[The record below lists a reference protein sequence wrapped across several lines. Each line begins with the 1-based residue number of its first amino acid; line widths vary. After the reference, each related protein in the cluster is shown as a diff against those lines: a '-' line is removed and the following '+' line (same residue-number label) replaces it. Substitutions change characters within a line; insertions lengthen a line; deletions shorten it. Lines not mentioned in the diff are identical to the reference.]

1 MALSPIQMFQN
12 NGSNSIEGL
21 LRAGPEAISSIMNQA
36 ISLGRSMA
44 DKQLA
49 QERDLFAMRQQE
61 TNLMQRRAE
70 NTQQDMEDAM
80 RFNRSAFESDRRYG
94 LDQQAQ
100 SRISANDAF
109 SRDIQSRKM
118 GLLES
123 QFESEQAAAEEEKRK
138 RAEDLLRFGERF
150 NGGGETASP
159 GAGTKTEEIVPTPT
173 DNPRVSEI
181 DKEIDAL
188 KKKKEDYATRFP
200 GSSFDPTA
208 SIASLEAERT
218 ALTKSPKSARP
229 TAVDVLG
236 PTPTA
241 PAPDELTVVRTELD
255 LLEKETKPPENASPE
270 ALREY
275 YSEINRLKK
284 LEAELTAKPDAPK
297 APSTTAEE
305 KETLGLF
312 DNKTFFPPP
321 VGKNPTSQK
330 VEEAKLYEKD
340 KVSNELTSA
349 SNMEEDEY
357 VNKVPGLSP
366 AGKAARKRVWNYA
379 QKKFGMTG
387 STTTPP
393 SNSPWNV
400 PELR

>member
-123 QFESEQAAAEEEKRK
+123 QFESEQAAAEEEKQRK
-138 RAEDLLRFGERF
+138 AKQLQDFEDAYNPKPAADLLKVDE
-150 NGGGETASP
+150 P
-159 GAGTKTEEIVPTPT
+159 PPTPQTTPEDRVAT
-173 DNPRVSEI
+173 DTREILGRGASNPETM
-181 DKEIDAL
+181 KGKPL
-188 KKKKEDYATRFP
+188 P
-200 GSSFDPTA
+200 
-208 SIASLEAERT
+208 
-218 ALTKSPKSARP
+218 
-229 TAVDVLG
+229 
-236 PTPTA
+236 
-241 PAPDELTVVRTELD
+241 
-255 LLEKETKPPENASPE
+255 KETPPPASDILSPPAETQVTQPDLVTLRTDIKTLEGQKPPEGASPE
-270 ALREY
+270 AVRNWTMKIEGMKDQARRL
-275 YSEINRLKK
+275 SE
-284 LEAELTAKPDAPK
+284 KPDAPK
-297 APSTTAEE
+297 APSTTAAAEE
-305 KETLGLF
+305 RQFRTMVL
-312 DNKTFFPPP
+312 DTTTFPDQRS
-321 VGKNPTSQK
+321 VLEKGG
-330 VEEAKLYEKD
+330 AKPDDPRYAQADAYEKD
-340 KVSNELTSA
+340 KFENEIRSA
-349 SNMEEDEY
+349 INKSEDAYAALGGNPEERR
-357 VNKVPGLSP
+357 KFHQFAMRRKGGSP
-366 AGKAARKRVWNYA
+366 
-379 QKKFGMTG
+379 
-387 STTTPP
+387 TTTGG
-393 SNSPWNV
+393 NSV
-400 PELR
+400 DETIDLLRKKDKF